1 MKLTKEQIDFIDN
14 YLKNSGVNY
23 IDIRY
28 EMVDHIATEL
38 EMNLADCGGDILP
51 DEDFREHFK
60 AYMTENK
67 GQFLASNKEFAK
79 TARKRAFKLILKNI
93 VRPTSLLLTPLL
105 FIVLYKVIPMAG
117 IETVKDIL
125 HITYTVL
132 LIAVVLFDKF
142 NYKTK
147 TEKFSVVDKMIS
159 GCLIAVYVVFVFI
172 RPDKIISNP
181 LWLSAYY
188 TLFIA
193 FITTSAITLLLLSA
207 KYKQQYGYK

>member
-1 MKLTKEQIDFIDN
+1 MRLTAAQIGFIDN
-14 YLKNSGVNY
+14 YLKNSGINY

-28 EMVDHIATEL
+28 EMVDHIATDL
-38 EMNLADCGGDILP
+38 ENSIEGYEGTTIQ
-51 DEDFREHFK
+51 DEDFQSHFK
-60 AYMTENK
+60 AYMAKNK
-67 GQFLASNKEFAK
+67 EQFLTSNKQFAK
-79 TARKRAFKLILKNI
+79 TARIRAFKLILKNI

-105 FIVLYKVIPMAG
+105 FIILYKAIAMAG
-117 IETVKDIL
+117 LETVKDIL

-142 NYKTK
+142 NYKTE

-172 RPDKIISNP
+172 RPDKIISDP
-181 LWLSAYY
+181 LWLSVYY

-193 FITTSAITLLLLSA
+193 FITTGAITLLLLSA
-207 KYKQQYGYK
+207 KYKKQYE

>member
-14 YLKNSGVNY
+14 YLKNSGINY

-38 EMNLADCGGDILP
+38 EMNLADNEGRALQNDI
-51 DEDFREHFK
+51 FQEHFK
-60 AYMTENK
+60 AYMVKNK
-67 GQFLASNKEFAK
+67 AQFLASNKQFAK
-79 TARKRAFKLILKNI
+79 TARKRAFKLILKNRI
-93 VRPTSLLLTPLL
+93 RPTSLLLTPLL
-105 FIVLYKVIPMAG
+105 FIVLYKAIPMAG
-117 IETVKDIL
+117 IEMVKDIL

-159 GCLIAVYVVFVFI
+159 GCLIAVYVGFVFV

-181 LWLSAYY
+181 LWLSVYY

-207 KYKQQYGYK
+207 KYKKQYGYE

>member
-1 MKLTKEQIDFIDN
+1 MKLTKEQIGFIDN
-14 YLKNSGVNY
+14 YLKNSGINY

-38 EMNLADCGGDILP
+38 EINLADYKGGALHNDI
-51 DEDFREHFK
+51 FREHFK
-60 AYMTENK
+60 AYMVKNK
-67 GQFLASNKEFAK
+67 AQFLASNKQFAK

-105 FIVLYKVIPMAG
+105 FIVLYKAIPMAG

-132 LIAVVLFDKF
+132 LIAIVLFDKF

-159 GCLIAVYVVFVFI
+159 GCLIAVYVVFVFV